1 MVHEGAKLNNFNAV
15 CLIIVA
21 HEGAK
26 FNEPLGG
33 LTNQL
38 CWRHN
43 ACVKWG
49 YSVSGGMC
57 YIGVLS
63 CPCQKCQ
70 AKPFQFLI
78 IVVFVP

>member
-26 FNEPLGG
+26 FNEPGDG

-38 CWRHN
+38 CWRH
-43 ACVKWG
+43 
-49 YSVSGGMC
+49 S
-57 YIGVLS
+57 
-63 CPCQKCQ
+63 
-70 AKPFQFLI
+70 
-78 IVVFVP
+78 VFVRWENLRGHKTLPTVFK